1 MRVERDIAGIALPF
15 AAGIA
20 LTAWSGPLIFASP
33 SLWSA
38 FFISILLATSAY
50 LLHPV
55 HRTASDLS
63 VRSAICL
70 CLASCGILCGIRA
83 EITSIGGLW
92 ALDSIVDI
100 REMGTA
106 AGSFI
111 DSIGFRNSDTN
122 AIIKALL
129 TGDRA
134 DIPVHVTQAFRDS
147 GASHIL
153 ALSGLHLGIIYGILS
168 KGLSYLGNSSSAV
181 RIRSL
186 ITVLTCGLYTLATGA
201 GASIVRAFLFIL
213 LGESARLHGRFRST
227 GTVLLSALVIHLA
240 VDPSAIRE
248 VGFQLSYAAM
258 AGIAFIFPWLKGFW
272 PEGKNPLRWIWTT
285 AAMSIS
291 CQITTG
297 PLAWFYFGTFPIHF
311 LLTNLIAIPLTGL
324 IIPTALAVLLL
335 SALGICPEM
344 LLRACEMLVTA
355 LSQAL
360 EIISVMYPLGKATSG
375 RLHRR
380 HRRSRRRSRRNLLR
394 KSLLRRIH
402 RHGLCL

>member
-20 LTAWSGPLIFASP
+20 LTAWSGPLICASP

-38 FFISILLATSAY
+38 FFISILLASSAY

-63 VRSAICL
+63 VRSATYL

-83 EITSIGGLW
+83 EITSIGGPGTFDFMVH
-92 ALDSIVDI
+92 A
-100 REMGTA
+100 RTMGTA

-111 DSIGFRNSDTN
+111 DSIGFRNPDTN

-153 ALSGLHLGIIYGILS
+153 ALSGLHLGIIYGILT
-168 KGLSYLGNSSSAV
+168 KGLSYLGNSSSAI

-240 VDPSAIRE
+240 IDPSAIRE

-272 PEGKNPLRWIWTT
+272 PEDHEEAISSKWLSGLMKQGSRPLRWIWTT

-297 PLAWFYFGTFPIHF
+297 PLAWLYFGTFPVHF

-324 IIPTALAVLLL
+324 IIPTALAILLL

-360 EIISVMYPLGKATSG
+360 EIISVM
-375 RLHRR
+375 
-380 HRRSRRRSRRNLLR
+380 
-394 KSLLRRIH
+394 
-402 RHGLCL
+402 